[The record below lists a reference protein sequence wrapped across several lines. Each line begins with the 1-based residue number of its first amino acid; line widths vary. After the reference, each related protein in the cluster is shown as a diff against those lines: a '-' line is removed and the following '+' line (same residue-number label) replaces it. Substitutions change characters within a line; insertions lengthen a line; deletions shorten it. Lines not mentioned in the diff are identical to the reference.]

1 MSLPEI
7 DKFLFFFINLD
18 LQNSFFDVFM
28 PFLTKRSYFF
38 FLPLF
43 VWLIY
48 KDKKKALTVFA
59 IAFSALLLSDWT
71 ANMLKHYF
79 ERPRPCNELAGAR
92 MLVGCGGSFSM
103 PSSHAVNA
111 FAFATPFLIMI
122 KSRVRYMFLIIAVL
136 VGFSRVYVGVHYP
149 SDVIA
154 GTLFGCILAICMIGF
169 FQQSSKRFQE
179 KPYTTALFVFLL
191 AVSLFRIYYI
201 LNSPIDLGP
210 DEAHY
215 WEWSRR
221 LDMSY
226 YSKGPM
232 IAYLIYIGTAVFGD
246 TVFGIRI
253 MAVVFSLL
261 SSVFFF
267 MLGKKLFNEK
277 TGLFSAM
284 LIQLIPL
291 FSTYGILFTIDSPF
305 IFFWILSLYL
315 FWKALSSDSSSLIT
329 RPSSL
334 IYWILLGVSIG
345 LGLLTKYT
353 MAFFY
358 VCALCF
364 FIFSK
369 EHRNIL
375 RTKGP
380 YIGFIVSLIIFSP
393 VILWNAGHDWVTI
406 RHTAGQAHAAE
417 GFRISI
423 KSLTEFLASQLGV
436 ITPLLLILIA
446 GSIWKLR
453 KKREGMF
460 LFWFSIPVIT
470 FFILK
475 SLQAK
480 VQANWAMPGYITGI
494 IAFSAFYLKEWNPV
508 RTWRTIVISA
518 AVLLAL
524 SVTAAAHYPFALNLP
539 VRLNPAAR
547 LYGWKDLGTEVSK
560 VYEEMSSR
568 GPVFIFSDRYQV
580 ASELAFH
587 VKGLPVTYCI
597 NLDRRMNQYDL
608 WPGFQNLIHYDAI
621 FVRTGNASI
630 PDIVAEAFHKVEKKV
645 ITVYTKKRV
654 KIRDFTLFLCY
665 DFKGMEE
672 RKPETY

>member
-1 MSLPEI
+1 MSLTEI

-18 LQNSFFDVFM
+18 LQNSFFDIFM

-38 FLPLF
+38 FLPFF

-48 KDKKKALTVFA
+48 KDKKKALAVFA
-59 IAFSALLLSDWT
+59 IAFSALLLSDWN

-79 ERPRPCNELAGAR
+79 ERPRPCNELTGVR
-92 MLVGCGGSFSM
+92 MLVGCRESFSM

-111 FAFATPFLIMI
+111 FAFATPFVIMI
-122 KSRVRYMFLIIAVL
+122 KSRVRYVFPVIAVL

-149 SDVIA
+149 SDVFA
-154 GTLFGCILAICMIGF
+154 GAMFGCILAICMIGF
-169 FQQSSKRFQE
+169 FHLSSKRFQE
-179 KPYTTALFVFLL
+179 KPYTTALFVFFL
-191 AVSLFRIYYI
+191 AVGLFRIYYI
-201 LNSPIDLGP
+201 LNSPVDLSP

-221 LDMSY
+221 PDLSY

-232 IAYLIYIGTAVFGD
+232 IAYLICIGTSIFGH
-246 TVFGIRI
+246 TVFGVRI

-261 SSVFFF
+261 SGIFLF

-277 TGLFSAM
+277 VGLFSAM
-284 LIQLIPL
+284 LIQIIPL
-291 FSTYGILFTIDSPF
+291 FSTYGIIFTIDSPF

-315 FWKALSSDSSSLIT
+315 FRQTLSGNE
-329 RPSSL
+329 SSL
-334 IYWILLGVSIG
+334 IYRPSSVSYWVLLGVSIG

-358 VCALCF
+358 VCAFFF

-369 EHRNIL
+369 EHRNML
-375 RTKGP
+375 FTKGP

-393 VILWNAGHDWVTI
+393 VILWNADHDWVTI
-406 RHTAGQAHAAE
+406 RHTAGQAHVAE
-417 GFRISI
+417 GFRLSI
-423 KSLTEFLASQLGV
+423 TSLTEFLGSQLGV
-436 ITPLLLILIA
+436 ITPLLFILIA
-446 GSIWKLR
+446 VSVWKLR

-470 FFILK
+470 FFVLK

-480 VQANWAMPGYITGI
+480 VQANWAMPGYITGV
-494 IAFSAFYLKEWNPV
+494 IAFSVFYLKELNPV

-524 SVTAAAHYPFALNLP
+524 SATAAAHYPSALNLP
-539 VRLNPAAR
+539 VKLNPAAR

-568 GPVFIFSDRYQV
+568 GPVFIFSDKYQV
-580 ASELAFH
+580 ASELAFY

-597 NLDRRMNQYDL
+597 NLNRRMNQYDL
-608 WPGFQNLIHYDAI
+608 WPGFQDMIHYDAV
-621 FVRTGNASI
+621 FVRTGDASI

-665 DFKGMEE
+665 DFKGMGE

>member
-7 DKFLFFFINLD
+7 DKVLFFFINLD

-48 KDKKKALTVFA
+48 KDKKKALAVFT
-59 IAFSALLLSDWT
+59 IAFSAFLLSDWT

-79 ERPRPCNELAGAR
+79 ERPRPCNELTGVR
-92 MLVGCGGSFSM
+92 MLVGCGKSFSM
-103 PSSHAVNA
+103 PSSHAINS

-122 KSRVRYMFLIIAVL
+122 KSRVRYVFLIIAVL

-154 GTLFGCILAICMIGF
+154 GAMFGCILAICMIGF
-169 FQQSSKRFQE
+169 FQLSSKRYQE
-179 KPYTTALFVFLL
+179 KPYTTALFVLLL
-191 AVSLFRIYYI
+191 AVGLFRIYYI
-201 LNSPIDLGP
+201 LNSPIDLSP

-221 LDMSY
+221 LDLSY

-232 IAYLIYIGTAVFGD
+232 IAYLIYIGTSIFGD
-246 TVFGIRI
+246 TVFGVRI

-261 SSVFFF
+261 SGIFLF

-277 TGLFSAM
+277 VGLFSAM
-284 LIQLIPL
+284 LIQIIPL
-291 FSTYGILFTIDSPF
+291 FSTYGIIFTIDSPF

-315 FWKALSSDSSSLIT
+315 FRQTLSGNQSSLIY
-329 RPSSL
+329 RPSSVS
-334 IYWILLGVSIG
+334 YWILLGVSIG

-358 VCALCF
+358 VCALFF

-369 EHRNIL
+369 EHRNML

-380 YIGFIVSLIIFSP
+380 YIGFIVSLVIFSP

-406 RHTAGQAHAAE
+406 RHTAGQAHVAE
-417 GFRISI
+417 GFRLSI
-423 KSLTEFLASQLGV
+423 TSLIEFLGSQLGV
-436 ITPLLLILIA
+436 ITPLLFILIA
-446 GSIWKLR
+446 VSVWKLR
-453 KKREGMF
+453 EKREGMF
-460 LFWFSIPVIT
+460 LFWFSIPVIA

-494 IAFSAFYLKEWNPV
+494 IAFSAFYFERMESGQNMENY
-508 RTWRTIVISA
+508 RYFRRRITGAFRNRRS
-518 AVLLAL
+518 AL
-524 SVTAAAHYPFALNLP
+524 SFRP
-539 VRLNPAAR
+539 
-547 LYGWKDLGTEVSK
+547 
-560 VYEEMSSR
+560 
-568 GPVFIFSDRYQV
+568 
-580 ASELAFH
+580 
-587 VKGLPVTYCI
+587 
-597 NLDRRMNQYDL
+597 
-608 WPGFQNLIHYDAI
+608 
-621 FVRTGNASI
+621 
-630 PDIVAEAFHKVEKKV
+630 
-645 ITVYTKKRV
+645 
-654 KIRDFTLFLCY
+654 
-665 DFKGMEE
+665 
-672 RKPETY
+672 

>member
-1 MSLPEI
+1 M
-7 DKFLFFFINLD
+7 
-18 LQNSFFDVFM
+18 
-28 PFLTKRSYFF
+28 T
-38 FLPLF
+38 
-43 VWLIY
+43 
-48 KDKKKALTVFA
+48 
-59 IAFSALLLSDWT
+59 
-71 ANMLKHYF
+71 
-79 ERPRPCNELAGAR
+79 
-92 MLVGCGGSFSM
+92 
-103 PSSHAVNA
+103 
-111 FAFATPFLIMI
+111 
-122 KSRVRYMFLIIAVL
+122 
-136 VGFSRVYVGVHYP
+136 
-149 SDVIA
+149 
-154 GTLFGCILAICMIGF
+154 GF

-191 AVSLFRIYYI
+191 AVGLFRIYYI
-201 LNSPIDLGP
+201 LNSPIDLSP

-221 LDMSY
+221 PDLSY

-246 TVFGIRI
+246 TVFGVRI

-261 SSVFFF
+261 SGIFLF

-277 TGLFSAM
+277 VGLFSAM
-284 LIQLIPL
+284 LIQIIPL

-315 FWKALSSDSSSLIT
+315 FWKALSSDSSSLIS

-334 IYWILLGVSIG
+334 IYWILLGISIG

-353 MAFFY
+353 MVFFY
-358 VCALCF
+358 VCALFF
-364 FIFSK
+364 FICSK
-369 EHRNIL
+369 EDRNML

-380 YIGFIVSLIIFSP
+380 YICFIVSLIIFSP
-393 VILWNAGHDWVTI
+393 VILWNAGHDWITI
-406 RHTAGQAHAAE
+406 RHTAGQAHIAE
-417 GFRISI
+417 GFRLSI
-423 KSLTEFLASQLGV
+423 TSLTEFLGSQLGV
-436 ITPLLLILIA
+436 ITPLLFILIA
-446 GSIWKLR
+446 VSLWKLR
-453 KKREGMF
+453 KKREGRF

-480 VQANWAMPGYITGI
+480 VQANWAMPGYITGV
-494 IAFSAFYLKEWNPV
+494 IAFAVFYLKEWNPA

-524 SVTAAAHYPFALNLP
+524 SATAAAHYPSALNLS

-568 GPVFIFSDRYQV
+568 GPVFIFSDKYQV
-580 ASELAFH
+580 SSELAFH

-621 FVRTGNASI
+621 FVRTGDASI

>member
-7 DKFLFFFINLD
+7 DKVLFFFINLD

-28 PFLTKRSYFF
+28 PFITKRSYFF
-38 FLPLF
+38 FLPFF

-79 ERPRPCNELAGAR
+79 ERLRPCNELVGVR
-92 MLVGCGGSFSM
+92 MLVGCGDSFSM

-122 KSRVRYMFLIIAVL
+122 KSRMRYMFPVIAVL

-149 SDVIA
+149 ADVLA
-154 GTLFGCILAICMIGF
+154 GMLLGCILAICMIGF
-169 FQQSSKRFQE
+169 FQLSSKRFQE
-179 KPYTTALFVFLL
+179 KPYTTTLFVFLL
-191 AVSLFRIYYI
+191 AVGLFRIYYI

-215 WEWSRR
+215 WEWARR
-221 LDMSY
+221 LDLSY

-232 IAYLIYIGTAVFGD
+232 IAYLIYIGTSIFGD

-261 SSVFFF
+261 SGVFLF

-277 TGLFSAM
+277 VGLFSAM
-284 LIQLIPL
+284 LIQIIPL

-334 IYWILLGVSIG
+334 IYWVLLGVSIG

-358 VCALCF
+358 VCALFF

-369 EHRNIL
+369 EHRNML

-380 YIGFIVSLIIFSP
+380 YIGFIVSLIMFSP
-393 VILWNAGHDWVTI
+393 VILWNADHDWVTI
-406 RHTAGQAHAAE
+406 RHTAGQAHVAE
-417 GFRISI
+417 GFQLSI
-423 KSLTEFLASQLGV
+423 KSLLEFLGSQFGV
-436 ITPLLLILIA
+436 ITPLLFVLIA
-446 GSIWKLR
+446 VSIWKLR

-460 LFWFSIPVIT
+460 LFWFSVPVIA

-480 VQANWAMPGYITGI
+480 VQANWAMPGYITGV
-494 IAFSAFYLKEWNPV
+494 IAFSAFYLKEWNPL
-508 RTWRTIVISA
+508 RRWRTILISA
-518 AVLLAL
+518 AVLLSI
-524 SVTAAAHYPFALNLP
+524 SVTAAEHYPSALDLP
-539 VRLNPAAR
+539 VGLNPAAR
-547 LYGWKDLGTEVSK
+547 LYGWKDLGTRSQGYMK
-560 VYEEMSSR
+560 R
-568 GPVFIFSDRYQV
+568 C
-580 ASELAFH
+580 
-587 VKGLPVTYCI
+587 LPGDPSLSFPT
-597 NLDRRMNQYDL
+597 
-608 WPGFQNLIHYDAI
+608 
-621 FVRTGNASI
+621 T
-630 PDIVAEAFHKVEKKV
+630 
-645 ITVYTKKRV
+645 
-654 KIRDFTLFLCY
+654 IR
-665 DFKGMEE
+665 
-672 RKPETY
+672 

>member
-28 PFLTKRSYFF
+28 SFLTKRSYFF

-48 KDKKKALTVFA
+48 KDKKKALTLFA

-79 ERPRPCNELAGAR
+79 ERLRPCNELVGVR
-92 MLVGCGGSFSM
+92 MLVGCGESFSM

-122 KSRVRYMFLIIAVL
+122 KSRVRYMFLVIAVL

-149 SDVIA
+149 SDVLA
-154 GTLFGCILAICMIGF
+154 GMLLGCILAICMIGF

-201 LNSPIDLGP
+201 LNSPIDLSP

-221 LDMSY
+221 LDLSY

-232 IAYLIYIGTAVFGD
+232 IAYLIYLGASIFGD
-246 TVFGIRI
+246 TVFGVRI

-261 SSVFFF
+261 SGIFLF

-277 TGLFSAM
+277 VGLFSAM
-284 LIQLIPL
+284 LIQIIPL

-315 FWKALSSDSSSLIT
+315 FRQTMSGNESSLIY

-334 IYWILLGVSIG
+334 SYWILLGVSIG

-358 VCALCF
+358 VCALF
-364 FIFSK
+364 FFLFSK

-380 YIGFIVSLIIFSP
+380 YIGFIISLIIFSP

-417 GFRISI
+417 GFRLSI
-423 KSLTEFLASQLGV
+423 TSLMEFLGSQLGV
-436 ITPLLLILIA
+436 ITPLLFILIA
-446 GSIWKLR
+446 GSIWELR
-453 KKREGMF
+453 KKREGLF

-480 VQANWAMPGYITGI
+480 VQANWAMPGYITGV
-494 IAFSAFYLKEWNPV
+494 IAFSAFYLKEWNPL

-524 SVTAAAHYPFALNLP
+524 SVTAAALYPSALNLP
-539 VRLNPAAR
+539 VGLNPAAR

-580 ASELAFH
+580 ASELAFY

-621 FVRTGNASI
+621 FVRTGDASI

-654 KIRDFTLFLCY
+654 KIREFTLFLCY

>member
-1 MSLPEI
+1 
-7 DKFLFFFINLD
+7 
-18 LQNSFFDVFM
+18 
-28 PFLTKRSYFF
+28 
-38 FLPLF
+38 
-43 VWLIY
+43 
-48 KDKKKALTVFA
+48 
-59 IAFSALLLSDWT
+59 
-71 ANMLKHYF
+71 
-79 ERPRPCNELAGAR
+79 
-92 MLVGCGGSFSM
+92 
-103 PSSHAVNA
+103 
-111 FAFATPFLIMI
+111 
-122 KSRVRYMFLIIAVL
+122 
-136 VGFSRVYVGVHYP
+136 
-149 SDVIA
+149 
-154 GTLFGCILAICMIGF
+154 
-169 FQQSSKRFQE
+169 
-179 KPYTTALFVFLL
+179 
-191 AVSLFRIYYI
+191 
-201 LNSPIDLGP
+201 
-210 DEAHY
+210 
-215 WEWSRR
+215 
-221 LDMSY
+221 
-226 YSKGPM
+226 
-232 IAYLIYIGTAVFGD
+232 
-246 TVFGIRI
+246 
-253 MAVVFSLL
+253 
-261 SSVFFF
+261 
-267 MLGKKLFNEK
+267 
-277 TGLFSAM
+277 
-284 LIQLIPL
+284 
-291 FSTYGILFTIDSPF
+291 
-305 IFFWILSLYL
+305 
-315 FWKALSSDSSSLIT
+315 
-329 RPSSL
+329 
-334 IYWILLGVSIG
+334 
-345 LGLLTKYT
+345 

-358 VCALCF
+358 VCALFF

-369 EHRNIL
+369 EHRNML

-406 RHTAGQAHAAE
+406 RHTAGQAHVAE
-417 GFRISI
+417 GFRLSI
-423 KSLTEFLASQLGV
+423 RSLTEFLGSQLGV
-436 ITPLLLILIA
+436 ITPLLFILIA
-446 GSIWKLR
+446 VSIWKLR

-494 IAFSAFYLKEWNPV
+494 IAFSAFYLKEWNPL

-524 SVTAAAHYPFALNLP
+524 SVTAAAHYPSALNLP

-568 GPVFIFSDRYQV
+568 GPVFIFSDKYQV
-580 ASELAFH
+580 ASELAFY

-621 FVRTGNASI
+621 FVRTGDASI